1 MICASASKA
10 AVIVSMI
17 WGTCGAFPLAA
28 EERSSDV
35 AFVEAVTGRVVAFV
49 SGAPSLLG
57 PLDEIT
63 DRTMVDLLS
72 NSEVRICHY
81 LSGRFLTIRGPARI
95 MVLANGISVET
106 GKAADISR
114 ETCIRPQ
121 ATSSQGGVVARGVIL
136 KK

>member
-1 MICASASKA
+1 
-10 AVIVSMI
+10 
-17 WGTCGAFPLAA
+17 
-28 EERSSDV
+28 
-35 AFVEAVTGRVVAFV
+35 
-49 SGAPSLLG
+49 
-57 PLDEIT
+57 
-63 DRTMVDLLS
+63 MVDLLP

-114 ETCIRPQ
+114 ETCSRPQ